1 MKQHIVRFN
10 IEVDRN
16 LKPVEGGMLT
26 GCFSLWFKANPD
38 ATKKEIAEMI
48 SKSLVEQAE
57 IEASRLKAM
66 DFILMINGREV
77 NE

>member
-26 GCFSLWFKANPD
+26 GCFSLWFIANPD
-38 ATKKEIAEMI
+38 ATKKAIAEMI
-48 SKSLVEQAE
+48 SKSFDEQRE
-57 IEASRLKAM
+57 IIATGLKAM
-66 DFILMINGREV
+66 DFLSMINVSEAI
-77 NE
+77 